1 MNTVQ
6 KQSQWMALSMAFVAG
21 GGCQHVKP
29 LPQQPPPFL
38 FLARLKKNSRGRC
51 TVMPRFGAQLS
62 LPLAAGD
69 RRHRSPSKDT
79 P

>member
-21 GGCQHVKP
+21 GGCQHIKP

-38 FLARLKKNSRGRC
+38 FLARLKKMGRSC
-51 TVMPRFGAQLS
+51 TVMSRSGAQQS
-62 LPLAAGD
+62 LPLAADD
-69 RRHRSPSKDT
+69 RRHDWPRKEMP
-79 P
+79 